1 MKSIRLTKHASGYL
15 DMRGFTT
22 EEVEFAIRKNNWI
35 PVTRGRFEC
44 SMEFPFDSIWNGKPY
59 KIKQVRP
66 IFVEEELEIVVVT
79 VYTYFY

>member
-1 MKSIRLTKHASGYL
+1 
-15 DMRGFTT
+15 MRGFTA

-66 IFVEEELEIVVVT
+66 IFVEEELEIVIVT

>member
-1 MKSIRLTKHASGYL
+1 
-15 DMRGFTT
+15 MRGFTA
-22 EEVEFAIRKNNWI
+22 EEVEFAIRKSNWI

>member
-1 MKSIRLTKHASGYL
+1 
-15 DMRGFTT
+15 MRGFTA

-66 IFVEEELEIVVVT
+66 IFVEEELEIIVVT